1 MAETEDTLENILLNL
16 NNGIKVDD
24 VNITWEF
31 PNLLVNSIEMIVI
44 ILTKI
49 SCLPV
54 VQDFESEDI
63 RSALNITEEQAKL
76 IQDFNKQFSFI
87 HGLVEKYC
95 IQQYV
100 ISSMLKK
107 IMDDTVEDLPEL
119 SNDMTKL
126 SDFINN
132 FDENPNTLKGGNPM
146 KYFINSIKRFVYLF
160 CILCLVTSI
169 EPDDKELAVSIVD
182 PKNNQY
188 SQGLMYFSPE
198 QFVKEILSLE
208 PSSSNKVNITSIIT
222 KYDNERNRQL
232 QTIIGKIQSLFSNPE
247 FGHLRLET
255 FLEKFNEEWRA
266 SSRSIEMTCINL
278 ISDAKDKG
286 IFKKYALIDTIEE
299 TNEKLEKLN
308 EEVKK
313 TNDDIKKGLIGSAT
327 GAVLSAASYDP
338 YSTAAYMYDTI
349 QGLGELLSNSG
360 TKKTDKTK
368 ILSEQKT
375 LVETVKPAGIK
386 ITAAQREDYA
396 NKMAN
401 LYTGLLC
408 SNGFNILFELVD
420 GSIQIIGDIVP
431 YDVIINLI
439 TTLEQ
444 NLDVEIERLSTEQP
458 ITESTMNVIMS
469 LDSLQQRLGILKKI
483 KDFLYNLENFSSQ
496 IQIMK
501 MAKNPSPRTIDEFEN
516 YLNDQLSQLN
526 KLLEDLDKRFPAKEK
541 ALEETEQNILKDIEL
556 QSKAMNI
563 TDLIQNATSI
573 ARQRAAERV
582 SKENSDWWLA
592 TKTVGQSFMD
602 IGLNATFFAK
612 DNLKKYTGSIMDL
625 AFEGPTEI
633 FDSILRFLNNILYS
647 LLSNPSGW
655 VLLMGCLFVVEFT
668 IGGVSGTIRIF
679 KQGGKLFIAIATK
692 TLLFVYE
699 LIRTPFGLIYR
710 HIATLFIRRNTV
722 NIDNTIEMDYG
733 IYGEENY
740 NRFLRQQEEG
750 EIYSPD
756 KQYGGKR
763 RKTRKNRKRITR
775 KLKHGKKRNTKHRRM
790 RPTKRT

>member
-1 MAETEDTLENILLNL
+1 M
-16 NNGIKVDD
+16 
-24 VNITWEF
+24 
-31 PNLLVNSIEMIVI
+31 
-44 ILTKI
+44 
-49 SCLPV
+49 
-54 VQDFESEDI
+54 
-63 RSALNITEEQAKL
+63 
-76 IQDFNKQFSFI
+76 
-87 HGLVEKYC
+87 
-95 IQQYV
+95 
-100 ISSMLKK
+100 
-107 IMDDTVEDLPEL
+107 
-119 SNDMTKL
+119 
-126 SDFINN
+126 
-132 FDENPNTLKGGNPM
+132 
-146 KYFINSIKRFVYLF
+146 
-160 CILCLVTSI
+160 
-169 EPDDKELAVSIVD
+169 
-182 PKNNQY
+182 
-188 SQGLMYFSPE
+188 
-198 QFVKEILSLE
+198 
-208 PSSSNKVNITSIIT
+208 
-222 KYDNERNRQL
+222 
-232 QTIIGKIQSLFSNPE
+232 
-247 FGHLRLET
+247 
-255 FLEKFNEEWRA
+255 
-266 SSRSIEMTCINL
+266 
-278 ISDAKDKG
+278 
-286 IFKKYALIDTIEE
+286 
-299 TNEKLEKLN
+299 
-308 EEVKK
+308 
-313 TNDDIKKGLIGSAT
+313 
-327 GAVLSAASYDP
+327 
-338 YSTAAYMYDTI
+338 
-349 QGLGELLSNSG
+349 
-360 TKKTDKTK
+360 
-368 ILSEQKT
+368 
-375 LVETVKPAGIK
+375 
-386 ITAAQREDYA
+386 
-396 NKMAN
+396 
-401 LYTGLLC
+401 
-408 SNGFNILFELVD
+408 
-420 GSIQIIGDIVP
+420 
-431 YDVIINLI
+431 INLI

-444 NLDVEIERLSTEQP
+444 NLDIEIQRLSTEQP
-458 ITESTMNVIMS
+458 IPESTMNVIMS
-469 LDSLQQRLGILKKI
+469 LDSLQQRLGVLKKI
-483 KDFLYNLENFSSQ
+483 TDYLYNIVNFSSQ
-496 IQIMK
+496 IQIMS

-526 KLLEDLDKRFPAKEK
+526 KLLEDLNKKFPAKEK

-573 ARQRAAERV
+573 ARQRAADRV

-602 IGLNATFFAK
+602 LGLNATFFAK

-722 NIDNTIEMDYG
+722 NMDNTIEMDYG